1 MACIVD
7 LIGPIKSASC
17 GGKRYIFTIIDDYSR
32 VIFVEL
38 LKEKS
43 DAADR
48 LKGLIALKENQ
59 SGRKLKSLRSDNG
72 GEFIGIDIQEWLE
85 EKGIRHELS
94 PPRTPQCNGVVERA
108 NRSIIEMTRSMML
121 DSRMPLDFWAEA
133 VCAAVHIKNRI
144 KSMVHGRTPYEMWH
158 CKKPNIKYLRR
169 FGCTAYL
176 LDKEGGRKKFDAK
189 TIKGIFVGYGANK
202 IYRVYVP
209 DTERIKMD
217 CDVKFD
223 EDRNGCEMLIRK
235 GNEDTSKNESLIIM
249 GLNSA
254 DMMDERQQEEIEIGD
269 QDRRTESESSE
280 YEDAEMEKREHGVGI
295 RDENQEHH
303 EDEDIDEIQSVE
315 VRKIGRPKGSTKA
328 IMEARRNLLREEKRQ
343 EHGDLRRSER
353 IKDQQKALLV
363 IDNEIP
369 KNIGEAKN
377 LDDWRFWEQAI
388 KDELGSMKK
397 HKVWDIVSR
406 PKDKRIIKS
415 KWIFNIKED
424 PSTGQRHYKARLV
437 ALGCEQRSG
446 VDYQETFAPVVRT
459 ETR

>member
-1 MACIVD
+1 M
-7 LIGPIKSASC
+7 
-17 GGKRYIFTIIDDYSR
+17 
-32 VIFVEL
+32 
-38 LKEKS
+38 
-43 DAADR
+43 
-48 LKGLIALKENQ
+48 
-59 SGRKLKSLRSDNG
+59 
-72 GEFIGIDIQEWLE
+72 
-85 EKGIRHELS
+85 
-94 PPRTPQCNGVVERA
+94 
-108 NRSIIEMTRSMML
+108 
-121 DSRMPLDFWAEA
+121 
-133 VCAAVHIKNRI
+133 
-144 KSMVHGRTPYEMWH
+144 
-158 CKKPNIKYLRR
+158 
-169 FGCTAYL
+169 
-176 LDKEGGRKKFDAK
+176 
-189 TIKGIFVGYGANK
+189 
-202 IYRVYVP
+202 YVP
-209 DTERIKMD
+209 DTGRIKMD

-223 EDRNGCEMLIRK
+223 EDRNGCDMLIRK

-249 GLNSA
+249 GLNS
-254 DMMDERQQEEIEIGD
+254 DDTMDERQQEEIEIGD

-280 YEDAEMEKREHGVGI
+280 YEDAEMEKREHGVEI

-328 IMEARRNLLREEKRQ
+328 IMKARRNLLREEKRQ
-343 EHGDLRRSER
+343 EHGDLKRSER

-424 PSTGQRHYKARLV
+424 PSTGQRRYKARLI
-437 ALGCEQRSG
+437 ALGCGQCPG

-459 ETR
+459 ETIRLLFSISAQKHKKVKTHDVRTAFLHGALEEDIFMELLDGLQGYREHVCKLKKSIYGLKQAGRC